1 MEEGARR
8 LEQMRERFHTW
19 FKRLSLE
26 YHPDRTGNDPKLT
39 EKFRVLVEMKKELG
53 EVPVP
58 EGEVPLKV
66 VPLNLPKKPQVVQSQ
81 EVPKMTISYYVKTQ
95 VQSMGPPRATS
106 PGMSVPTI
114 AHYVSQTQS
123 RGTKR

>member
-26 YHPDRTGNDPKLT
+26 YHPDHTGNDPVLT

-53 EVPVP
+53 DIPVP
-58 EGEVPLKV
+58 EEEAPPKV
-66 VPLNLPKKPQVVQSQ
+66 VPIKPPKPQVVHSP

-95 VQSMGPPRATS
+95 VQPMVPPKTYAPS
-106 PGMSVPTI
+106 MSVPTL
-114 AHYVSQTQS
+114 AHYVQS
-123 RGTKR
+123 RATRKSSR